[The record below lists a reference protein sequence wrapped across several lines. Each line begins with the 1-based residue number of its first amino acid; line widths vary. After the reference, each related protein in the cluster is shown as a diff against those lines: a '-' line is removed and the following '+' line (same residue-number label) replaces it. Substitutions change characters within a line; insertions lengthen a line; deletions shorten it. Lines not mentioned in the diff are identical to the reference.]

1 MRNVGNQ
8 KALWTCLYNAYVGV
22 PLMEFF
28 RHAYPNIVF
37 YLGFQERKDSLEPG
51 VIDIIMR
58 SVDKVLG
65 DE

>member
-1 MRNVGNQ
+1 
-8 KALWTCLYNAYVGV
+8 
-22 PLMEFF
+22 MEFF
-28 RHAYPNIVF
+28 RNAYPNIVF